1 MVVASL
7 PITDEQLAD
16 YCRRHG
22 IRRLA
27 LFGSVLRDDFG
38 PGSDVDV
45 LVDFEPGDRSF
56 RALLEAKGELS
67 ALLGGRKVDLI
78 QRSSLN
84 RWVRARVFAE
94 EEVIYDRDGDKPH
107 GGPDGMARV
116 RRRPSVNERD
126 ELSFGHMLDNAR
138 RAIAIAADADR
149 ARFEDEEMLRLALTH
164 LVQIVGESARKVSP
178 EGRAAHPEIP
188 WQQIVGMRTILV
200 HNDADVHEPKVWE
213 MVVEDLPPLV
223 TALEAFLVEPKG

>member
-56 RALLEAKGELS
+56 RALLEAKDELS
-67 ALLGGRKVDLI
+67 ALLGGREVD
-78 QRSSLN
+78 
-84 RWVRARVFAE
+84 
-94 EEVIYDRDGDKPH
+94 P
-107 GGPDGMARV
+107 
-116 RRRPSVNERD
+116 
-126 ELSFGHMLDNAR
+126 
-138 RAIAIAADADR
+138 
-149 ARFEDEEMLRLALTH
+149 T
-164 LVQIVGESARKVSP
+164 
-178 EGRAAHPEIP
+178 
-188 WQQIVGMRTILV
+188 
-200 HNDADVHEPKVWE
+200 
-213 MVVEDLPPLV
+213 
-223 TALEAFLVEPKG
+223 